1 VHLAGR
7 FNESKDKL
15 AERTIKTEKVPG
27 TAAFSKFIAV
37 LQIIAEAPGQLTMAD
52 LCERA
57 ALPRPTVYRIVAALR
72 AEGLVLGAERFTL
85 GPRLISLASQSW
97 AKFDLRTAASEEL
110 TRLRDQ
116 TGETVHLAV
125 PSATEMVYIDKLES
139 RQTVRMTSRIGTRVS
154 LHASAVGKA
163 YLARLPADE
172 QRELLK
178 QIDYVSF
185 TPHTI
190 VRPKDLAADLKTT
203 RERGYAID
211 SAETEIEIHC
221 LGAAICDR
229 AGRPIGCISVSVP
242 KYRFDRAAKLKYPK
256 LVRECAD
263 SVSAKLSVSEAP
275 FTE

>member
-1 VHLAGR
+1 V
-7 FNESKDKL
+7 SKVKPTQ
-15 AERTIKTEKVPG
+15 RTIKAEKVPG

-72 AEGLVLGAERFTL
+72 AEGFVSSAELFTL

-97 AKFDLRTAASEEL
+97 AKSDLRTAASEEL
-110 TRLRDQ
+110 IRLRDE

-125 PSATEMVYIDKLES
+125 PSAMEMVYIDKLES

-163 YLARLPADE
+163 YLAGLPADE

-178 QIDYVSF
+178 QINYASF

-190 VRPKDLAADLKTT
+190 VRPKDLAAELKTT

-211 SAETEIEIHC
+211 SEETEVEIHC
-221 LGAAICDR
+221 LGAAICDH
-229 AGRPIGCISVSVP
+229 AGRPVGCISVSVP
-242 KYRFDRAAKLKYPK
+242 KYRYDRTAKLKYPK

-263 SVSAKLSVSEAP
+263 SVSAKLSISDVP

>member
-1 VHLAGR
+1 MAG
-7 FNESKDKL
+7 
-15 AERTIKTEKVPG
+15 
-27 TAAFSKFIAV
+27 
-37 LQIIAEAPGQLTMAD
+37 

-72 AEGLVLGAERFTL
+72 AEGFVSDAERFTL
-85 GPRLISLASQSW
+85 GPRLIILASQSW
-97 AKFDLRTAASEEL
+97 AKFDLRTVASEEL
-110 TRLRDQ
+110 IRLRDE

-139 RQTVRMTSRIGTRVS
+139 LQTVRMTSRIGTRVS

-178 QIDYVSF
+178 QINYVSL
-185 TPHTI
+185 TAHTI
-190 VRPKDLAADLKTT
+190 VRSKDFAAELKAT

-211 SAETEIEIHC
+211 SEETELEIHC

-229 AGRPIGCISVSVP
+229 AGRPVGCISVSVP
-242 KYRFDRAAKLKYPK
+242 KFRFDRAARREYPK
-256 LVRECAD
+256 LVRDCAE
-263 SVSAKLSVSEAP
+263 SVSAKLSISEVP

>member
-1 VHLAGR
+1 
-7 FNESKDKL
+7 
-15 AERTIKTEKVPG
+15 
-27 TAAFSKFIAV
+27 
-37 LQIIAEAPGQLTMAD
+37 MAD
-52 LCERA
+52 VCQRA

-72 AEGLVLGAERFTL
+72 AEGFVSNAERFTL

-97 AKFDLRTAASEEL
+97 AKFDLRAAAGEEL
-110 TRLRDQ
+110 TRLRDE

-125 PSATEMVYIDKLES
+125 PSVTEMVYIDKLES

-172 QRELLK
+172 QRKLLK
-178 QIDYVSF
+178 QIHYVSF
-185 TPHTI
+185 TAHTLI
-190 VRPKDLAADLKTT
+190 RPKDLAAELTTT

-211 SAETEIEIHC
+211 SEETEVEIHC

-229 AGRPIGCISVSVP
+229 AGRPVGCISVSVP
-242 KYRFDRAAKLKYPK
+242 KFRFDRAASRKFPK
-256 LVRECAD
+256 LVRECAE
-263 SVSAKLSVSEAP
+263 SVSAKLSISEVP